1 VHNDIRTLRVLAISG
16 SLRSASSN
24 RALVQALTRVA
35 PDIVDVSIYDG
46 LADVPAFNPDHDG
59 ESPAAAVS
67 AFRSALQACDAVVIS
82 SPEYAHGVPGA
93 LKNALD
99 WVVGSGEL
107 IEKPIALI
115 NVSPQSTFAQAS
127 LKETL
132 TVMSAKVIPE
142 ASITLPLAGRK
153 LDANGIAAD
162 RELSTALRSAMVSLS
177 LGARGSRSAAS

>member
-1 VHNDIRTLRVLAISG
+1 MVDNEIRALRVLAVSG

-24 RALVQALTRVA
+24 SALVQALSKVA

-46 LADVPAFNPDHDG
+46 LADLPAFNPDHDG
-59 ESPAAAVS
+59 ESPPAAVS
-67 AFRSALQACDAVVIS
+67 AFRSALQACEAVVIS

-99 WVVGSGEL
+99 WVVGSGEF

-115 NVSPQSTFAQAS
+115 NVSPHSTYAQAS

-132 TVMSAKVIPE
+132 TVMSGSVVPD
-142 ASITLPLAGRK
+142 ASVCVPLVGRR

-162 RELSTALRSAMVSLS
+162 RELSAALRSAMVSLS
-177 LGARGSRSAAS
+177 LAAR

>member
-1 VHNDIRTLRVLAISG
+1 VDNDNRLRVLAISG

-24 RALVQALTRVA
+24 GALVHALSRVA

-46 LADVPAFNPDHDG
+46 LAGVPAFNPDHDG

-67 AFRSALQACDAVVIS
+67 EFRSALQACDAVVIS

-115 NVSPQSTFAQAS
+115 NVSPHSTYAQAS

-132 TVMSAKVIPE
+132 TVMSARVVPE
-142 ASITLPLAGRK
+142 ASITVSLVGRK
-153 LDANGIAAD
+153 LDANGIAAN

-177 LGARGSRSAAS
+177 LAARGSRSAAS